1 MSAEVIDVQTAD
13 NVAKWFLVNNKA
25 RGLGT
30 NVEYIT
36 NLKLQ
41 KLLYYAQG
49 CHLAIYG
56 KPLFNEPIVAWTYGP
71 VVESVYR
78 TYKRFGD
85 FGISEFDTCTDSFSD
100 DEKKIL
106 IGTDETFGQFSAWKL
121 VEMTHN
127 EAPWKETPRNEIIP
141 VDKIK
146 AYFEKN
152 YVEED

>member
-1 MSAEVIDVQTAD
+1 MQTAD

-30 NVEYIT
+30 DVEYIT

-49 CHLAIYG
+49 CCLAIYS
-56 KPLFNEPIVAWTYGP
+56 KPLFRDPISAWTYGP
-71 VVESVYR
+71 VVESVYQ
-78 TYKRFGD
+78 TYKHFGD
-85 FGISEFDTCTDSFSD
+85 FGISEFEPYVNNFSD

-106 IGTDETFGQFSAWKL
+106 MGTDENFGQFSAWKL
-121 VEMTHN
+121 VEMAHN
-127 EAPWKETPRNEIIP
+127 ETPWKETPRNEIIP

-146 AYFEKN
+146 AYFEKH